1 MVSRIELT
9 QAEIM
14 GHEPCYYISEMNKQA
29 HDSSGFRRFQTITVI
44 RNDRKVKFERDIG
57 DSRLF
62 GEQFQLICGVPNG
75 KGGGEALYTVDEAMR
90 MAQTMN
96 LKPPE
101 MSERKPKDL
110 RQMYLDNIEER
121 NKQKKG
127 LSVFGPMYK
136 KERT

>member
-1 MVSRIELT
+1 MVSRIELSST
-9 QAEIM
+9 EIM

-62 GEQFQLICGVPNG
+62 GEQFQLVCGVPNG
-75 KGGGEALYTVDEAMR
+75 KGGGEALYTVEEAIR

-101 MSERKPKDL
+101 MSQRKPRDL

-121 NKQKKG
+121 NKWKRG
-127 LSVFGPMYK
+127 ASVFGHKFK

>member
-62 GEQFQLICGVPNG
+62 GEQFQLVCGVPNG
-75 KGGGEALYTVDEAMR
+75 KGGGEALYTVDEAIR
-90 MAQTMN
+90 MAETMN
-96 LKPPE
+96 LMPP
-101 MSERKPKDL
+101 SLQNHKPKDYNKL
-110 RQMYLDNIEER
+110 FWDNVEE
-121 NKQKKG
+121 KQKWKRG
-127 LSVFGPMYK
+127 VSVFGPKFK

>member
-90 MAQTMN
+90 MAQN
-96 LKPPE
+96 INIKPPE

-110 RQMYLDNIEER
+110 RKIYLDNIEES